1 MRGKGPRGT
10 GCYHR
15 PRVPGPSTLRWA
27 LPDPQNSGEAETHLK
42 KNPRDLKDSI
52 VLTGEQGQKSERGCT
67 YVVKG
72 EVAPGENIAIV
83 NV

>member
-15 PRVPGPSTLRWA
+15 PRVPGPSTLQWA

-42 KNPRDLKDSI
+42 KPKDLKDSI
-52 VLTGEQGQKSERGCT
+52 VLSISV
-67 YVVKG
+67 YYYLVSKG
-72 EVAPGENIAIV
+72 IRISLIAVFYIV
-83 NV
+83 QY